1 MAANHMG
8 HHAGFGRELD
18 SLGKVTRRD
27 FDRMTARYEFGYQ
40 RVKEWDVRRVGEID
54 PDAH

>member
-1 MAANHMG
+1 MG
-8 HHAGFGRELD
+8 QHAGFGSELD

-27 FDRMTARYEFGYQ
+27 FDRMAARYEFGYQ